1 MEFLKSFVQAV
12 SGALKVVG
20 SVGSLNCADFE
31 LINSSYEFL
40 KTSTF
45 LDWIIDSDHHE
56 VNEAWETISFSVS
69 CLFVWLTWRGHLRRV
84 GGYEMTWQICYI
96 YHLLSLELFSCH
108 GVGEAWGLIWRDK
121 QTSRCWRTR
130 RPNSYF
136 RIPCDRKVTQ
146 SGLHH
151 LRRLTK
157 VCADRVHVCLENI
170 WPWFWRIQKVV
181 GVLEVKESFLCRVS
195 GFSLIPGS
203 YYITV

>member
-1 MEFLKSFVQAV
+1 MKWTRRERQSA
-12 SGALKVVG
+12 
-20 SVGSLNCADFE
+20 SLFPVCLSDWPE
-31 LINSSYEFL
+31 GDTWEGLEDMRW
-40 KTSTF
+40 
-45 LDWIIDSDHHE
+45 LDKYVTHI
-56 VNEAWETISFSVS
+56 T
-69 CLFVWLTWRGHLRRV
+69 C
-84 GGYEMTWQICYI
+84 C
-96 YHLLSLELFSCH
+96 HLLSLELFCCH
-108 GVGEAWGLIWRDK
+108 GVGEAWELIWRDK
-121 QTSRCWRTR
+121 QTSRGWRTR